1 MGRSRRLA
9 EVPMPSLEKEF
20 LTRLEACRLARIG
33 TSTFD
38 EAVAQ
43 KRIIVHWNGNRMIVP
58 RVEVAR
64 YIGSLPTD
72 RLKTV

>member
-9 EVPMPSLEKEF
+9 EVPMPALEKEY

-38 EAVAQ
+38 TAVDE
-43 KRIIVHWNGNRMIVP
+43 KRITVRWNGNRMIVE
-58 RVEVAR
+58 RSEIAR
-64 YIGSLPTD
+64 YIASLPTE
-72 RLKTV
+72 KPAV

>member
-9 EVPMPSLEKEF
+9 EVPMPSLEKQF

-38 EAVAQ
+38 RAVAD
-43 KRIIVHWNGNRMIVP
+43 KRLTVRWNGNRMIVE
-58 RVEVAR
+58 RTEISRYVA
-64 YIGSLPTD
+64 SLPTE
-72 RLKTV
+72 KPTV

>member
-9 EVPMPSLEKEF
+9 EVPMPALEKQF

-38 EAVAQ
+38 KAVAE
-43 KRIIVHWNGNRMIVP
+43 KRLTVRWNGNRQIVE
-58 RVEVAR
+58 RSEIARFVA
-64 YIGSLPTD
+64 SLPTE
-72 RLKTV
+72 KPTV